1 MSLCLDTSHILEI
14 IFRLYSGPYPALNG
28 LELRPKDESMKHHCI
43 TGQLQFIPGWIRT
56 TVVLATS
63 PGISKLL
70 LTRLEKLDAR
80 FESPESRPCP
90 GTPNSHSLWKLGMG
104 PRALVV

>member
-1 MSLCLDTSHILEI
+1 MPLVVVGDGHEKWGVDKIIAALEHNSHILEI
-14 IFRLYSGPYPALNG
+14 IFFRHYSEPFPALNG

-43 TGQLQFIPGWIRT
+43 TGRLQFIPGWIRT

-80 FESPESRPCP
+80 FESP
-90 GTPNSHSLWKLGMG
+90 
-104 PRALVV
+104 